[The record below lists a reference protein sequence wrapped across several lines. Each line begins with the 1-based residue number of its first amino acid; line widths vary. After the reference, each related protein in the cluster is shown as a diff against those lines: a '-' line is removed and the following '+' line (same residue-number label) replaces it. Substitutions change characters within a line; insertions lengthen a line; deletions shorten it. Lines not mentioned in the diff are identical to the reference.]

1 VKRLM
6 QSAAIVPLLAAG
18 VAAQDTQQLDIAK
31 KRLAEIQSKLTMS
44 PIGAIKGPTVK
55 GLPYSAEEITETNQ
69 TLADGTRIHREIKAT
84 VYRDSEGRTRRE
96 TPDNVTINDPA
107 AGMAYV
113 INPKN
118 NEVRTLKMAVANY
131 VRREGTAG
139 VAVGGGATGFATTA
153 ASGTFEMR
161 VSGDGP
167 PNIIVDGKP
176 LDPKQVEEMI
186 NKAKAAGK
194 VEGDNVFVMSGEPGA
209 HTMMA
214 APVLRRMAAPNSE
227 QLGKKNVE
235 GVIAEGTRSVQTIP
249 VGDIGNDRPIEV
261 VNEHW
266 YSEEI
271 QMTVMTRRSDPRT
284 GEETFRLTNI
294 RRGDPPAYLFQA
306 PADSHSNERKM

>member
-1 VKRLM
+1 M